1 MMDKKIFKYTLYFK
15 DADLMYSPKVI
26 YAETW
31 HSGTI
36 NHTNVIVFERD
47 GVDFAWFV
55 MDCIRGIQRN
65 VLSEQEKR
73 AIENGRLEEV

>member
-1 MMDKKIFKYTLYFK
+1 MDKKIFKYTLYFK
-15 DADLMYSPKVI
+15 DADLTYSPKVI

-31 HSGTI
+31 RSGNLI
-36 NHTNVIVFERD
+36 GMKVIAFERD
-47 GVDFAWFV
+47 GVEFAWFA

>member
-1 MMDKKIFKYTLYFK
+1 MDKKIFKYTLYFK
-15 DADLMYSPKVI
+15 DADLTYSPKII

-31 HSGTI
+31 QTGVLNYTK
-36 NHTNVIVFERD
+36 VIAFQRD
-47 GVDFAWFV
+47 GVEFAWFV
-55 MDCIRGIQRN
+55 MDCIRGLQRN

>member
-1 MMDKKIFKYTLYFK
+1 MDKKIFKYTLYFK
-15 DADLMYSPKVI
+15 DADLTYSPKVI
-26 YAETW
+26 YAEKW
-31 HSGTI
+31 YPGSLRGMK
-36 NHTNVIVFERD
+36 VITFERD
-47 GVDFAWFV
+47 GVEFAWFV

>member
-1 MMDKKIFKYTLYFK
+1 MDKKIFKYTLYFK

-31 HSGTI
+31 RPGTL
-36 NHTNVIVFERD
+36 NHTKVIVFERD
-47 GVDFAWFV
+47 DVDFAWFV

>member
-1 MMDKKIFKYTLYFK
+1 MDKKIFKYTLYFK

-31 HSGTI
+31 HPGTL
-36 NHTNVIVFERD
+36 NHTKVIVFERD
-47 GVDFAWFV
+47 GVDFAWFA

-65 VLSEQEKR
+65 VLNEQEKR